1 MSAEQNNTARPP
13 RRRTRASITLSEVV
27 RNATPEQLDRP
38 AAEVLAS
45 ITWEGAAPDPE
56 ILDAA
61 TYLAWL

>member
-1 MSAEQNNTARPP
+1 MSADKDDPSRPP
-13 RRRTRASITLSEVV
+13 RRRTRASITLGEVL
-27 RNATPEQLDRP
+27 RNATPEQMDRP

>member
-1 MSAEQNNTARPP
+1 MSAEANSADRPP
-13 RRRTRASITLSEVV
+13 RRRTRASITLGEVV
-27 RNATPEQLDRP
+27 RNATQEQLDRP
-38 AAEVLAS
+38 ASEVLAS